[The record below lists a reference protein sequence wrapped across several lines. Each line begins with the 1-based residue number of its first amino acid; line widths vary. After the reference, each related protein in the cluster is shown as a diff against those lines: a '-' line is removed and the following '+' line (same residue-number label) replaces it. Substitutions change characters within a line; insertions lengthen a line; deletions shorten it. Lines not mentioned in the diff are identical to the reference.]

1 MSSEDA
7 NNTRGGAANSVETPT
22 KRTASGRFWVVL
34 PLLVFL
40 ALAGL
45 FYAQLGEDASQI
57 PSVLIG
63 KEVPEFDL
71 PPLYEDGSGLA
82 KADLSKGVHLV
93 NIWASWC
100 APCRAEHPLLMQLAK
115 DDRFKVHG
123 INYKDKPENA
133 RRFLGALGDPFDQ
146 IGRDE
151 KGRSA
156 IEWGVYGVPETF
168 IVKDGVIAHK
178 HVGPLN
184 TDAFNT
190 QFLPALGKAIGGDVK
205 MGAGEAEP
213 TS

>member
-1 MSSEDA
+1 MSKKDVEQ
-7 NNTRGGAANSVETPT
+7 GAAGQSEGTRD
-22 KRTASGRFWVVL
+22 KSSSMRFWLFL
-34 PLLVFL
+34 PLVAFL

-45 FYAQLGEDASQI
+45 FYAQLGHDASEI

-71 PPLYEDGSGLA
+71 PPLLDDGKGLST
-82 KADLSKGVHLV
+82 ADLQTGVHLV

-100 APCRAEHPLLMQLAK
+100 VPCRAEHPLLMQLSE
-115 DDRFKVHG
+115 DSRFDVYS

-133 RRFLGALGDPFDQ
+133 RRFLGTLGDPFDR
-146 IGRDE
+146 IGTDE

-156 IEWGVYGVPETF
+156 IDWGVYGVPETF
-168 IVKDGVIAHK
+168 IVKDGRIFYK

-184 TDAFNT
+184 TEAFNT
-190 QFLPALGKAIGGDVK
+190 DFLPALSRAV
-205 MGAGEAEP
+205 GEDLTQNSGEP